1 MQKNSNLEIKV
12 MNIQL
17 KVPNMS
23 CAACGEKITK
33 AVMEIDSM
41 ATILADPKSKQ
52 VNIETQASE
61 AAIKNAIITAGYQ
74 VA

>member
-1 MQKNSNLEIKV
+1 
-12 MNIQL
+12 
-17 KVPNMS
+17 MS

-33 AVMEIDSM
+33 AVMEIDST